1 MARIRMVK
9 EWEINGFLFAK
20 GSLSEA
26 LMAKPSKALDYRV
39 ESCGL

>member
-20 GSLSEA
+20 GGYMKSRISDKLIW
-26 LMAKPSKALDYRV
+26 
-39 ESCGL
+39 